1 MILRV
6 KNGIPP
12 HTLLKAETTLE
23 PMSNRLHTFIL
34 LMVMT
39 LTACVTALPGA
50 GEAEAQDAEQAIRTE
65 LEQRDRRIKSELGE
79 GQITSAQRD
88 TLKTLINGF
97 IDFESMAAEALGPHW
112 TDLTDAQRS
121 EFVDVFSEIVR
132 HQSLGDLDVYRSSV
146 TYDEISVDGN
156 TAHVVT
162 TTTYKDVPTI
172 VEYHMIRTEDGWLA
186 RDIVLD
192 DVSTVEG
199 YSRSFQ
205 TFVRKK
211 GFDALMDNLNK
222 RLERINR
229 A

>member
-1 MILRV
+1 
-6 KNGIPP
+6 
-12 HTLLKAETTLE
+12 
-23 PMSNRLHTFIL
+23 MS
-34 LMVMT
+34 
-39 LTACVTALPGA
+39 LTAALVALPGA
-50 GEAEAQDAEQAIRTE
+50 GTASAQNAEQTIRAE
-65 LEQRDRRIKSELGE
+65 LEKRDQRIKSELGQGE
-79 GQITSAQRD
+79 IGSAQRD
-88 TLKTLINGF
+88 TLKVLINGF

-112 TDLTDAQRS
+112 TDLTDAERT

-146 TYDEISVDGN
+146 TYDRITVDGN
-156 TAHVVT
+156 TAHVVS

-172 VEYHMIRTEDGWLA
+172 VEYHMTLTDDGWRA

-211 GFDALMDNLNK
+211 GFAALMDNLNK
-222 RLERINR
+222 RLERISE

>member
-1 MILRV
+1 MASQ
-6 KNGIPP
+6 
-12 HTLLKAETTLE
+12 AELIQN
-23 PMSNRLHTFIL
+23 PMSNRLHTFL
-34 LMVMT
+34 FLMAISLGGVLAT
-39 LTACVTALPGA
+39 VPGA
-50 GEAEAQDAEQAIRTE
+50 IPATAQNSASADMEQAIRSE

-79 GQITSAQRD
+79 GEITEAQRD

-97 IDFESMAAEALGPHW
+97 IDFDSMAAEALGPHW
-112 TDLTDAQRS
+112 EDLTVEQQS

-132 HQSLGDLDVYRSSV
+132 HQSLGDLNVYRSRV
-146 TYDEISVDGN
+146 TYDSISVEN
-156 TAHVVT
+156 SSAHVVT

-172 VEYHMIRTEDGWLA
+172 VEYHMIRTDDGWMA

-205 TFVRKK
+205 TFVRKR

-222 RLERINR
+222 RLARINE

>member
-1 MILRV
+1 
-6 KNGIPP
+6 
-12 HTLLKAETTLE
+12 
-23 PMSNRLHTFIL
+23 MSNRLHIFIL
-34 LMVMT
+34 MLVMSLST
-39 LTACVTALPGA
+39 MLAALPGA
-50 GEAEAQDAEQAIRTE
+50 GAASAQDTEQTLRKE
-65 LEQRDRRIKSELGE
+65 LEQRDRRIKSELGN
-79 GQITSAQRD
+79 GQITAAQRD
-88 TLKTLINGF
+88 TLKALINGF
-97 IDFESMAAEALGPHW
+97 IDFDSMAADALGPHW
-112 TDLTDAQRS
+112 DDLTDAQRT

-132 HQSLGDLDVYRSSV
+132 HQSLGDLDVYRSRV
-146 TYDEISVDGN
+146 TYDSIRVDGN

-211 GFDALMDNLNK
+211 GFAALMDNLNK
-222 RLERINR
+222 RLERINE

>member
-1 MILRV
+1 
-6 KNGIPP
+6 
-12 HTLLKAETTLE
+12 
-23 PMSNRLHTFIL
+23 MSNRLHTFL
-34 LMVMT
+34 LMLVMS
-39 LTACVTALPGA
+39 LLAGA
-50 GEAEAQDAEQAIRTE
+50 GVASAQDAEQTIRAE
-65 LEQRDRRIKSELGE
+65 LEQRDARIKSELGDGE
-79 GQITSAQRD
+79 ITSAQRD

-112 TDLTDAQRS
+112 GDLTDDERT

-132 HQSLGDLDVYRSSV
+132 HQSLGDLNVYRSSV
-146 TYDEISVDGN
+146 VYDSITVDGS

-172 VEYHMIRTEDGWLA
+172 VEYHMILTDDGWLA

-205 TFVRKK
+205 TFVRKR
-211 GFDALMDNLNK
+211 GFAALMDNLNK
-222 RLERINR
+222 RLDRINE

>member
-1 MILRV
+1 
-6 KNGIPP
+6 
-12 HTLLKAETTLE
+12 
-23 PMSNRLHTFIL
+23 MSNRLNTLIL
-34 LMVMT
+34 LLALS
-39 LTACVTALPGA
+39 LTAAIPLATAA
-50 GEAEAQDAEQAIRTE
+50 AAQSPEQAIRSE
-65 LEQRDRRIKSELGE
+65 LEQRDRRIKSELGT
-79 GQITSAQRD
+79 GDITDAQRD

-97 IDFESMAAEALGPHW
+97 IDFHAMASEALGPHW
-112 TDLTDAQRS
+112 DDLTDEQKS

-132 HQSLGDLDVYRSSV
+132 HQSLADLEVYRATV
-146 TYDEISVDGN
+146 RYDSISVDGS

-172 VEYHMIRTEDGWLA
+172 VEYFMIRTDDGWKA

-205 TFVRKK
+205 TYVRKR

-222 RLERINR
+222 RLARINE